1 MLTLGLIQMKVS
13 ADVSDNLR
21 RADAWVKQVANEGA
35 QVVVLPEMFACPY
48 QTHLFRDYAE
58 PEGGPIYK
66 ALSQM
71 AKDHGVYLVGGSF
84 PELDER
90 GRIFNTCFV
99 FDPLGKAI
107 ARHRKVHLFDIQIK
121 GGQHFKESDVLSAG
135 SDLCLF
141 DTPYGR
147 IGVMICFDIRFVEWS
162 RLLADG
168 GAELI
173 VMPGAFNMTTGP
185 KHWQMLMRVRAM
197 DNQLYLA
204 AVSPARDEA
213 AGYIAYGHSLVAD
226 PWAEV
231 LAELDEN
238 EGIIV
243 QTIDF
248 EKNRK
253 VRAQLPILNARRT
266 DRYRITEVKK

>member
-13 ADVSDNLR
+13 AEVSDNLS
-21 RADAWVKQVANEGA
+21 RANAWVKQVAGEGA

-48 QTHLFRDYAE
+48 QTHLFIDYAE
-58 PEGGPIYK
+58 PAGGPIYS

-84 PELDER
+84 PELDEA
-90 GRIFNTCFV
+90 GHIFNTCFV
-99 FDPLGKAI
+99 FDPEGKAI

-147 IGVMICFDIRFVEWS
+147 IGVMICFDIRFAEWS
-162 RLLADG
+162 RLLADA
-168 GAELI
+168 GADLI

-213 AGYIAYGHSLVAD
+213 AGYIAYGHSLIAD

-231 LAELDEN
+231 LAELEEN
-238 EGIIV
+238 EGRIV
-243 QTIDF
+243 HTIDF

-253 VRAQLPILNARRT
+253 VRAQLPILSARRT
-266 DRYRITEVKK
+266 DLYRITEVKK